1 LSLCSCGS
9 EGTES
14 ILAPHL
20 PTPAPRGIIGR
31 FRGGLR
37 HKPRH
42 KPDSRRERVLLL
54 WHGLTL
60 PRAYTWQQIA
70 RRAIVRAFMAR
81 LAKDKPEP
89 QNLRRMPPI
98 PEIFPQWDS

>member
-1 LSLCSCGS
+1 
-9 EGTES
+9 
-14 ILAPHL
+14 
-20 PTPAPRGIIGR
+20 
-31 FRGGLR
+31 
-37 HKPRH
+37 
-42 KPDSRRERVLLL
+42 VLLL